1 VAKHREPGAGG
12 RLAAALEAALPK
24 PKPRRERQVMT
35 VWTDE
40 EYNRLAE
47 AAGAR
52 ERKVAAFVRDLAL
65 AALATLE
72 KT

>member
-1 VAKHREPGAGG
+1 MAKDKGPGAGG
-12 RLAAALEAALPK
+12 RLAEALEAALPK

-40 EYNRLAE
+40 EYERLAE

-52 ERKVAAFVRDLAL
+52 GAKVAAFIRDLTL
-65 AALATLE
+65 AAISTLE
-72 KT
+72 GA